1 MEASKKF
8 QSLHSKPCLMQ
19 IENILE
25 TILTNRILKPL
36 TEYELIKILQQ
47 EHFLL
52 TDFSMKKANE
62 LFAAHFILFHTLYR
76 LRKRW
81 IYHQSYLLEISSLKI
96 QLLPFVGVK
105 GHAIDKQDLLQI
117 YYLDIN
123 NLHQTTEQDVVELL
137 RSFWIKM
144 EARSGEEEALNILS
158 LEQGTTWSDI
168 KKRYRTLVQTHHPDK
183 GGCPEKFHRYQNAM
197 ETLRSLNIKF

>member
-123 NLHQTTEQDVVELL
+123 NLHQTTEQDVVEIFFRLNKEQHGAIL
-137 RSFWIKM
+137 KNGTELWFKPIIRTKV
-144 EARSGEEEALNILS
+144 AALKNS
-158 LEQGTTWSDI
+158 TDT
-168 KKRYRTLVQTHHPDK
+168 RTQWKHFVH
-183 GGCPEKFHRYQNAM
+183 
-197 ETLRSLNIKF
+197 